1 MSAATARLTDQPLGV
16 RERLIS
22 ATEACLARNGIRR
35 TTVVQ
40 IANEAGVSRAW
51 LYRHFPDKASL
62 VVAALVRTDEQFWA
76 DAESRV
82 SAVTGIAAQ
91 VGAAVTLSL
100 QRRPGALLLRLRSE
114 ESDAFAAIVGR
125 GLRELVPGMARFWHP
140 YLEAARASGDVR
152 ADLDVERAAEWIIR
166 IVVSL
171 VTIPG
176 EAVNVHDPAGVV
188 AFLEEFLTPGLR

>member
-1 MSAATARLTDQPLGV
+1 MSAATPALAEQSISV

-22 ATEACLARNGIRR
+22 ATEACLQRNGIRR

-62 VVAALVRTDEQFWA
+62 VVAALVRTDEKFWA

-82 SAVTGIAAQ
+82 SAATGIAAQ
-91 VGAAVTLSL
+91 VGAAVTLSR
-100 QRRPGALLLRLRSE
+100 QHQPGALLLRLRSE
-114 ESDAFAAIVGR
+114 EPDAFAANVGR
-125 GLRELVPGMARFWHP
+125 GLRQLVPGMARFWHP

-152 ADLDVERAAEWIIR
+152 ADLDIERAAECIIR

-176 EAVNVHDPAGVV
+176 EAVDVHDPWGIV